1 MTANMTTMTYRVTS
15 RKGRGGAV
23 RQQLWLASVA
33 LSALFC
39 GCAHNVND
47 ALAEIQYGD
56 PVSVREAIQEVG
68 ELLVRKERTGY
79 ALEEADR
86 EALALLEDLAAASP
100 DSVIRA
106 TAISTLARL
115 ETPDSTEVF
124 LKALQDNSAAWIVR
138 HEAAKALTARPD
150 PRAAGPL
157 TRQLAE
163 ERNSD
168 VQLAIV
174 PALAAVGGEE
184 ALRAVLE
191 LFLDPSTRARK
202 LKGVAYEAVLR
213 LSGEQFSFRDLPSW
227 EAYAEQR
234 FPEDESR

>member
-1 MTANMTTMTYRVTS
+1 MTAMQRSMTS
-15 RKGRGGAV
+15 GRGPERSRSGV
-23 RQQLWLASVA
+23 GWRLWLASVA
-33 LSALFC
+33 LSALWC
-39 GCAHNVND
+39 GCAQNVND
-47 ALAEIQYGD
+47 ALAEIRYGD

-79 ALEEADR
+79 ALDEADR
-86 EALALLEDLAAASP
+86 EALALLEDLAGTNP

-115 ETPDSTEVF
+115 ETPDSTDIFVE
-124 LKALQDNSAAWIVR
+124 ALQDDSAAWIVR
-138 HEAAKALTARPD
+138 HEAAKALTVRPD
-150 PRAAGPL
+150 PKAAGPL
-157 TRQLAE
+157 VLQLEE

-191 LFLDPSTRARK
+191 LFLNPSTRARK
-202 LKGVAYEAVLR
+202 LKGVAYDALLQ
-213 LSGEQFSFRDLPSW
+213 LSGRTFSFRDLPGW
-227 EAYAEQR
+227 EAYYEER
-234 FPEDESR
+234 FPEVDSG